1 MKAIVIGFSGG
12 ISSGKSTLSKSL
24 ANSLDIVRV
33 SFGDRVRAIA
43 KDMGLSESREQLQA
57 LGESLIDKDLDQFC
71 LSVLTQAEWQ
81 SGQSLIVDGIRHLQV
96 LEMVSQLVAPL
107 PMLLVYV
114 STEEAVRVERQLSKE
129 GMEQKQLQYID
140 THSTEIQVH
149 NVLQDHADL
158 IVDGSISVEEASQ
171 IILNWLESKF

>member
-12 ISSGKSTLSKSL
+12 ISSGKSTLSKSV

-43 KDMGLSESREQLQA
+43 REMGLSESREQLQA
-57 LGESLIDKDLDQFC
+57 LGESLIDKDLNQFC
-71 LSVLTQAEWQ
+71 LSVLAQAEWR
-81 SGQSLIVDGIRHLQV
+81 SSQSLIVDGIRHLQV
-96 LEMVSQLVAPL
+96 LEMLRKLVDPL

-114 STEEAVRVERQLSKE
+114 RTEEAVRAERQLRRE

-140 THSTEIQVH
+140 NHSTETQVH
-149 NVLQDHADL
+149 NVLQNHSDL
-158 IVDGSISVEEASQ
+158 TVDGSQSVEEASQ
-171 IILNWLESKF
+171 IILHWLEDKF